1 MQKKFNNFWEFYIVG
16 AVLFVLL
23 CMLASSYQDLNRIQ
37 CRDEGVWAIET
48 LTSEGEVT
56 GVGTSYT
63 YANGRRR
70 RRQHNISVYIKE
82 ADDYTGM
89 HLSEEE
95 LAQYVVGD
103 TVTVIREVYY
113 LKPGF
118 RVFYVDSL
126 E

>member
-1 MQKKFNNFWEFYIVG
+1 MKEKPNNPWKFYIVG
-16 AVLFVLL
+16 AILFVLL
-23 CMLASSYQDLNRIQ
+23 CLLAGSYQDLGRIQ
-37 CRDEGVWAIET
+37 YRDEGIWAVET

-70 RRQHNISVYIKE
+70 RRQHNISVYIKD
-82 ADDYTGM
+82 ANDYTGM

-118 RVFYVDSL
+118 RVFFIDSL